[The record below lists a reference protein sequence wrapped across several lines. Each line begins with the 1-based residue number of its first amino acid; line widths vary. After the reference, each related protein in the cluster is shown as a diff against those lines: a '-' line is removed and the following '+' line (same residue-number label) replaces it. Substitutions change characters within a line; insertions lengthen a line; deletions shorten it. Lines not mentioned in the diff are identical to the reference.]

1 MHKLAGDYFRF
12 PTDIGGFVLMQYLG
26 VHPLMGDCVI
36 CCKSS
41 DGIEFSIRTS
51 HVFFYPI
58 ELNVRKNNIEHY
70 RHGSPCLAVPAA
82 IRRPFVLDKKVV
94 YWFVDDNKGT
104 RRVEQLS
111 KEELGLPIGTAVS
124 HAVLKEIYEG
134 VRWFLFEE
142 VNISA

>member
-1 MHKLAGDYFRF
+1 M
-12 PTDIGGFVLMQYLG
+12 
-26 VHPLMGDCVI
+26 
-36 CCKSS
+36 
-41 DGIEFSIRTS
+41 
-51 HVFFYPI
+51 
-58 ELNVRKNNIEHY
+58 
-70 RHGSPCLAVPAA
+70 AVPAA
-82 IRRPFVLDKKVV
+82 IRRPFVLYKKVV